1 MTVYVAWQSA
11 TDYPAAVDRLAISS
25 PFTKQTPATP
35 RQAVVYGAGDPLI
48 VSAAGG
54 MIVNV
59 NPGQVVFS
67 NGYVLTSDQVVAVTL
82 DAGGA
87 STRTDLIVARVRDT
101 EAGDSSSYGSIEF
114 VKGTS
119 ITAPSVPMRAVVLA
133 YITVPAGASNVAG
146 GNISDRRVFTAAV
159 GGVIPVAG
167 AFATP
172 SLVGSLADGTPVW
185 DATSQQLGIKSGG
198 SVRLPFDPYVPTL
211 NEMELRSSASGS
223 VGTNLWNWLGGMSLA
238 YSSGGGFSAA
248 SVGITCQ
255 FTGRVQVE
263 GAFNLSGSGGGAR
276 RIIGLGPVGG
286 GATSPS
292 SFTPSVPPN
301 AAGSTVTMAMVETLD
316 VTAGQTIAVW
326 CWHDSGTNNTIGN
339 RKLLCRRVA

>member
-1 MTVYVAWQSA
+1 MSVYVAWQSA
-11 TDYPAAVDRLAISS
+11 TDYPAAVDRLAISA
-25 PFTKQTPATP
+25 PYTKQTGSTP
-35 RQAVVYGAGDPLI
+35 RQAVVYGAGDPML

-59 NPGQVVFS
+59 NAGQVVFS
-67 NGYVLTSDQVVAVTL
+67 NGYVLTSDATVAVTL

-87 STRTDLIVARVRDT
+87 SSRTDLIVARVRDT
-101 EAGDSSSYGSIEF
+101 EAGDASSYGSIEF

-119 ITAPSVPMRAVVLA
+119 TTAPSVPMRSVVLA
-133 YITVPAGASNVAG
+133 YVSVPAGASSVAG
-146 GNISDRRVFTAAV
+146 GNLTDRRVFTAAA
-159 GGVIPVAG
+159 GGVVPVAG

-185 DATSQQLGIKSGG
+185 DATAQQLGVKVGG
-198 SVRLPFDPYVPTL
+198 SVRLPFDPYRPTL
-211 NEMELRSSASGS
+211 NEMELRSATTGS
-223 VGTNLWNWLGGMSLA
+223 VGTSLWNWLGGMALA
-238 YSSGGGFSAA
+238 YSSGTGFSAA

-263 GAFNLSGSGGGAR
+263 GAWNLSGSGGGAR

-286 GATSPS
+286 GISTPS

-301 AAGSTVTMAMVETLD
+301 SAGSTVTMSMVETLD
-316 VTAGQTIAVW
+316 VTAGDTIALW
-326 CWHDSGTNNTIGN
+326 CWHDSGTNNQIGN